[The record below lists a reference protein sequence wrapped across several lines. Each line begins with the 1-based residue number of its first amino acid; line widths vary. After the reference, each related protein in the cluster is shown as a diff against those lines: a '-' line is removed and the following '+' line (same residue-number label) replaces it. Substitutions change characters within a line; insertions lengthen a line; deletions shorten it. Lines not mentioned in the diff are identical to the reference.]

1 MDSVSKEVRLV
12 QEVYD
17 LRELEK
23 KIAASDFDADNDGTA
38 EVVDVDV
45 MQAYVDGLLA
55 YVDGDKLKPYKVVA
69 NTVNGPAGPIINAL
83 EKKLPF
89 DIVKVNNVFDRSF
102 PYGVPD
108 SADDGMRAATA
119 AAVREQEAD
128 MGVLWDLDLGR
139 CCLFDETGRCI
150 PGECGER
157 GMLVWLLV
165 LELLARSQGKKLSEL
180 LAAEAFSWQD
190 IAERLKAARC

>member
-1 MDSVSKEVRLV
+1 MDSVSNEVRLV
-12 QEVYD
+12 QDVYD

-23 KIAASDFDADNDGTA
+23 KIAASDFDAESDGES

-45 MQAYVDGLLA
+45 MRAYVDGLLA

-69 NTVNGPAGPIINAL
+69 NTVNGPAGPVINAL

-108 SADDGMRAATA
+108 SADAAMRAATA
-119 AAVREQEAD
+119 EAVRQQEAD

-139 CCLFDETGRCI
+139 CCLFAEDGNCI
-150 PGECGER
+150 EGECNER
-157 GMLVWLLV
+157 GMLIWLLV
-165 LELLARSQGKKLSEL
+165 LELLARSEGKLLSEL
-180 LAAEAFSWQD
+180 FPQKQFTWPMIAQMLAA
-190 IAERLKAARC
+190 ARN

>member
-23 KIAASDFDADNDGTA
+23 KIAASDFDAERDGTA

-45 MQAYVDGLLA
+45 MQTYVDGLLA
-55 YVDGDKLKPYKVVA
+55 YIDEDKLKPYKVVA
-69 NTVNGPAGPIINAL
+69 NTVNGPAGPVINAL

-89 DIVKVNNVFDRSF
+89 DIVKLNNVFDRSF

-108 SADDGMRAATA
+108 SANAGMRAATA
-119 AAVREQEAD
+119 AAVAEQEAD
-128 MGVLWDLDLGR
+128 MGVLWDLDLGS
-139 CCLFDETGRCI
+139 CCLFDENGRCI
-150 PGECGER
+150 SGACGER
-157 GMLVWLLV
+157 GMLIWLLV
-165 LELLARSQGKKLSEL
+165 LELLSRSKGKKLSEL
-180 LAAEAFSWQD
+180 LAAETFSWQD
-190 IAERLKAARC
+190 IAARLREARH